1 LFTFRGEKTFSCHYY
16 QKRDPEANDLVKYLD
31 RIANLAVIVAVAVFL
46 VLVYRGNFSG
56 HPSVASPTQDLVGRS
71 VVLSGVR
78 FPKNQNSLLIAVS
91 TSCHFC
97 QDSLPLYKQITARSK
112 GQLNVV
118 AVLPQ
123 SQPEATKFLRDA
135 GVEADQVVSASLE
148 SIGVRGTP
156 TVMLLDGNGKI
167 QKAWVG
173 RLDEKRKKELL
184 QDVLPDAR
192 S

>member
-1 LFTFRGEKTFSCHYY
+1 
-16 QKRDPEANDLVKYLD
+16 
-31 RIANLAVIVAVAVFL
+31 
-46 VLVYRGNFSG
+46 
-56 HPSVASPTQDLVGRS
+56 
-71 VVLSGVR
+71 
-78 FPKNQNSLLIAVS
+78 
-91 TSCHFC
+91 
-97 QDSLPLYKQITARSK
+97 
-112 GQLNVV
+112 
-118 AVLPQ
+118 VLPQ